1 MRIILCTLKSW
12 NISYAQKLINYHNS
26 EHQFRLISEKN
37 EFSNEEI
44 SNFQPDFIFFPHWS
58 YIIPE
63 EIYSKY
69 NCVVFHMTDLPYG
82 RGGSPLQNLIVNG
95 LEETKIS
102 AIKVVKELDAGPIYM
117 KYPLSLYGS
126 AEEIYMRASKIIF
139 QKMIPE
145 IITKSIVPVEQEGE
159 IVAFKRRKP
168 EDGELLPT
176 MSLDT
181 AYDYIR
187 MLDAEG
193 YPNSFIQYGNLKL
206 SFSRATKKNGKIV
219 ADVEIEEINNE

>member
-12 NISYAQKLINYHNS
+12 NISYAHKLMNYLNP

-37 EFSNEEI
+37 EFIIEEI

-95 LEETKIS
+95 LDETKIS
-102 AIKVVKELDAGPIYM
+102 AIKVVKEIDAGPIYM

-176 MSLDT
+176 MSLDI

-206 SFSRATKKNGKIV
+206 SFSRATIKNGKII